1 MRQRTVVDV
10 RGFKW
15 RYLTCFLLILV
26 GLVGMGQSRRQNSQ
40 EVFTSAEQEEFLKRA
55 QDALLRNDTEEALKF
70 ATRAVLADQ
79 TNFVGYK
86 FRGQL
91 NVRLRKFDAAVLDF
105 TTAYQHA
112 PRRPELLRLRA
123 RTHFKAGRLKDAIA
137 DWEMFT
143 KRQPDVSQDPYL
155 FTLGIAYAIAGRD
168 EDARKRFEWYD
179 VVQSND
185 VEAAAWHYLAVAR
198 HSGEEAAQGRL
209 LEIKEDERIPMM
221 QVYEM
226 LKGSLSPGRVL
237 AAARSGE
244 PSPRELARSM
254 FYANLYIGVFLEA
267 SNQPN
272 LARIY
277 LRRAAAGE
285 AFGDFTLDYM
295 REVARVFAEELGK
308 REGAEMAAELAAS
321 PEQQAM
327 LLWQRRS
334 IAAGIGLFI
343 WLGIRLYPRLQRLQ
357 PRRSTRRRRKEP
369 VVESASEEPEAE
381 PELVT
386 AGEEGS
392 T

>member
-1 MRQRTVVDV
+1 MRR
-10 RGFKW
+10 FKG
-15 RYLTCFLLILV
+15 RYLTCSLLILV
-26 GLVGMGQSRRQNSQ
+26 GLVSLGQSRRQNPQ
-40 EVFTSAEQEEFLKRA
+40 EVVISAEQEEFLKRA
-55 QDALLRNDTEEALKF
+55 QDALLHDDTDEALKF
-70 ATRAVLADQ
+70 ASRAVLADQ

-86 FRGQL
+86 FRGEL
-91 NVRLRKFDAAVLDF
+91 NARLRKFDAAVLDF
-105 TTAYQHA
+105 TMAYQHA
-112 PRRPELLRLRA
+112 PQRTELLRLRA

-198 HSGEEAAQGRL
+198 HSGEVAAQSRL

-244 PSPRELARSM
+244 PSPKELARSM

-267 SNQPN
+267 SSQPN

-277 LRRAAAGE
+277 LRRAAAGKP
-285 AFGDFTLDYM
+285 G
-295 REVARVFAEELGK
+295 GK
-308 REGAEMAAELAAS
+308 LAS
-321 PEQQAM
+321 
-327 LLWQRRS
+327 
-334 IAAGIGLFI
+334 
-343 WLGIRLYPRLQRLQ
+343 
-357 PRRSTRRRRKEP
+357 
-369 VVESASEEPEAE
+369 
-381 PELVT
+381 
-386 AGEEGS
+386 
-392 T
+392 

>member
-1 MRQRTVVDV
+1 
-10 RGFKW
+10 
-15 RYLTCFLLILV
+15 LV
-26 GLVGMGQSRRQNSQ
+26 GLIGLGQSTRQNSQ
-40 EVFTSAEQEEFLKRA
+40 EVVVSAEQEEFLKRA
-55 QDALLRNDTEEALKF
+55 QDALMQGDKEEALKL
-70 ATRAVLADQ
+70 ATRAVMADQ

-86 FRGQL
+86 FRGEL
-91 NVRLRKFDAAVLDF
+91 NAHMRKFDAAVLDF
-105 TTAYQHA
+105 TMAYQHA

-123 RTHFKAGRLKDAIA
+123 RTHFKAGRLSDAIA
-137 DWEMFT
+137 DWELFT

-198 HSGEEAAQGRL
+198 HSGEAAAQGRL

-244 PSPRELARSM
+244 PSPRELLRSM
-254 FYANLYIGVFLEA
+254 FYANLYIGVYCEA
-267 SNQPN
+267 SGQPN

-295 REVARVFAEELGK
+295 REVVRVFADELGN
-308 REGAEMAAELAAS
+308 RENAGMAAELAAS

-343 WLGIRLYPRLQRLQ
+343 WLGIRLYPRLQQLQ

>member
-1 MRQRTVVDV
+1 M
-10 RGFKW
+10 
-15 RYLTCFLLILV
+15 
-26 GLVGMGQSRRQNSQ
+26 
-40 EVFTSAEQEEFLKRA
+40 
-55 QDALLRNDTEEALKF
+55 
-70 ATRAVLADQ
+70 
-79 TNFVGYK
+79 
-86 FRGQL
+86 
-91 NVRLRKFDAAVLDF
+91 
-105 TTAYQHA
+105 
-112 PRRPELLRLRA
+112 
-123 RTHFKAGRLKDAIA
+123 
-137 DWEMFT
+137 
-143 KRQPDVSQDPYL
+143 
-155 FTLGIAYAIAGRD
+155 
-168 EDARKRFEWYD
+168 
-179 VVQSND
+179 VQSND

-267 SNQPN
+267 SSQPN

-295 REVARVFAEELGK
+295 REVARVFADELK
-308 REGAEMAAELAAS
+308 QREVAEMAAELAAS

-343 WLGIRLYPRLQRLQ
+343 WLGIRLYPRLQQLQ
-357 PRRSTRRRRKEP
+357 PHRSTRRRRKESLG
-369 VVESASEEPEAE
+369 ETTIEETE
-381 PELVT
+381 PELVA